1 MQTFP
6 CFKLHWTY
14 GLIFINKCI
23 QFCFFVQAAAI
34 GGQEGATV
42 VRDQGAAVTAPSYS
56 TDCLSADP
64 APTFEL
70 KGLNFLSASP
80 LGSGETSADVYNSGK
95 LNFL

>member
-1 MQTFP
+1 MHPILF
-6 CFKLHWTY
+6 
-14 GLIFINKCI
+14 
-23 QFCFFVQAAAI
+23 FFVQAAAI

-42 VRDQGAAVTAPSYS
+42 VGDQGAAVAAPSFS
-56 TDCLSADP
+56 TP